1 LRIDKL
7 RPFRCGPAKPSPR
20 SEGGSAPD
28 LPHDYSLT
36 TVAVGCKPAIRYAPW
51 IQVHVP
57 AMFLGQA
64 RQLKKRMP
72 NDSEEISVIKE
83 PVEIDTYSGQY
94 QRPGERRP
102 ALVFLRGELLAVPIP
117 LERAEVTLGRALDAD
132 IRINDSRASRL
143 HARISTEPDAETGVV
158 RYRLTDLDS
167 TNGTMLNGKAIVQAF
182 LQDGD
187 KFEVGDQLIRFE
199 MLDEIDREFQQQI
212 HRLLVHDELTGLL
225 TSKSFFSELRR
236 EAARAEAESMPFC
249 VLMMD
254 LDYFKEVNDTYGHLV
269 GSETLEEVGAVI
281 NKTLRAGD
289 VGARFGGEEFAAF
302 LLAADYAQGMVAAE
316 RVRSA
321 IEKHVFPA
329 VRRES
334 TESPRTH
341 KITISIGVAA
351 FPDDGRDPIQ
361 LVELADSAL
370 YRAKRSGRNCVCAY
384 RPAGTTEVL
393 HLRPRLE
400 T

>member
-1 LRIDKL
+1 
-7 RPFRCGPAKPSPR
+7 
-20 SEGGSAPD
+20 
-28 LPHDYSLT
+28 
-36 TVAVGCKPAIRYAPW
+36 
-51 IQVHVP
+51 
-57 AMFLGQA
+57 
-64 RQLKKRMP
+64 MP

-94 QRPGERRP
+94 QRASERRP

-117 LERAEVTLGRALDAD
+117 LDRAEVTVGRALGAD
-132 IRINDSRASRL
+132 IRVNDSRASRL

-329 VRRES
+329 IRRES
-334 TESPRTH
+334 TEQPRTH
-341 KITISIGVAA
+341 KITISIGVAS
-351 FPDDGRDPIQ
+351 FPEDGRDPIQ

-370 YRAKRSGRNCVCAY
+370 YRAKRSGRNRVCAY

-393 HLRPRLE
+393 RLRPRLE

>member
-1 LRIDKL
+1 M
-7 RPFRCGPAKPSPR
+7 A
-20 SEGGSAPD
+20 
-28 LPHDYSLT
+28 
-36 TVAVGCKPAIRYAPW
+36 
-51 IQVHVP
+51 
-57 AMFLGQA
+57 
-64 RQLKKRMP
+64 
-72 NDSEEISVIKE
+72 NDSEDISVVKE
-83 PVEIDTYSGQY
+83 PAELDTYSGQY

-117 LERAEVTLGRALDAD
+117 LDRAEVTVGRALDAD
-132 IRINDSRASRL
+132 IRVNDSRASRL
-143 HARISTEPDAETGVV
+143 HARILTEVDDATNVT
-158 RYRLTDLDS
+158 RYRLKDLDS
-167 TNGTMLNGKAIVQAF
+167 TNGTILNGKRIDQAL

-236 EAARAEAESMPFC
+236 EAARAASESMPFC

-254 LDYFKEVNDTYGHLV
+254 LDYFKEVNDTFGHLV

-281 NKTLRAGD
+281 KQTLRAGD

-302 LLAADYAQGMVAAE
+302 LLDADYAQGMVAAE
-316 RVRSA
+316 RVRAA
-321 IEKHVFPA
+321 IEEHDFPA
-329 VRRES
+329 VRRGS
-334 TESPRTH
+334 TEPSRKH
-341 KITISIGVAA
+341 KITISIGVAG
-351 FPDDGRDPIQ
+351 FPEDGRDPIQ

-384 RPAGTTEVL
+384 RPSGAAEVVC
-393 HLRPRLE
+393 LRPRVQS
-400 T
+400 